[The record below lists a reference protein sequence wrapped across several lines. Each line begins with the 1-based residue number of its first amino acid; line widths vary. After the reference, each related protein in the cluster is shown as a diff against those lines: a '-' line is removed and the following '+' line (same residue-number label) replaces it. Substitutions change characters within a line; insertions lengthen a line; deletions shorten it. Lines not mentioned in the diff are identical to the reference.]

1 MKNTT
6 QPQMPGTNPKEIP
19 AARTSGGRLAHWS
32 WDETDR
38 AAAAKVAARLPRTVF
53 DFHAHIYR
61 HEDLGGSIP
70 DLLIGGPAV
79 AGIPEWRSAMAR
91 LIGNERV
98 TGGLF
103 FPFPI
108 AGCNTAAA
116 NGFLLR
122 ELESDPGSRGL
133 ILTTPDMTRKDA
145 EKLLAH
151 PQFVGFKPYH
161 VFSSSKP
168 TFQAPL
174 STYLPNWAWD
184 LAQERQLLIMLHI
197 VRDRA
202 LADPENQR
210 EIIENTTRHPS
221 ARLILAHAARGFH
234 PQNTVEGLPSLRGI
248 ENIWFD
254 ASGICEPAAL
264 AAVINAFGP
273 RRLLWGGDYPITERR
288 GKCVAIGDLFSWINP
303 EAVDLA
309 PGAPAVHTYPAGI
322 ENIQAVLD
330 AADQTCLNEEDLKD
344 IFERNARRLLGMD
357 PAVDDKTQSLYRHA
371 RNRIPGGVHLLSKRP
386 EMFAPDQW
394 PPYFREARGCEIWD
408 LDDRHY
414 YDMGINSV
422 GACLLGYADPD
433 VSRAVERRV
442 RMGSMCSL
450 NAPEEVELAD
460 KLCAIHPWASRVRLA
475 RTGGE
480 LAAVAVRIARATTDR
495 SAVAIC
501 GYHGWADWYL
511 AANMGDN
518 DSLRGH
524 LLPGLDPFGVPRE
537 LRSTTFP
544 FTYNDKAALAK
555 IIKEQGSRL
564 AAVVMEPCRSADPD
578 PGFLEF
584 VREETRK
591 AGILLIFDEITIG
604 WRLHHG
610 GAHLRFGIEPDMAMF
625 AKALGN
631 GHPIAAVIGTEE
643 AMEGAHSS
651 FISSAYWTESVGPVA
666 ACATLEKLAAVDA
679 VGFLAMQGTKIQGI
693 LREAAAKHKLPV
705 TVKGYPCMPS
715 FAFDHAQ
722 ANAIKTLYIQT
733 MLGKGF
739 LATLLIFVTM
749 AHTDAVLDKFA
760 SALDE
765 TFSELADAIA
775 KNDVTSRLK
784 GPEAHQGFG
793 RLI

>member
-1 MKNTT
+1 MKTT
-6 QPQMPGTNPKEIP
+6 AENQMPETNSKEIP
-19 AARTSGGRLAHWS
+19 AAGKCAGRLSHWS
-32 WDETDR
+32 WDGTDR
-38 AAAAKVAARLPRTVF
+38 AAAEKVAARLPQSVF

-61 HEDLGGSIP
+61 HEDLGGPVP
-70 DLLIGGPAV
+70 DLVVGGPAV
-79 AGIPEWRSAMAR
+79 AGIPEWRSSLAR
-91 LIGNERV
+91 LIGGSRV

-103 FPFPI
+103 FPYPI

-116 NGFLLR
+116 NAFLLKQ
-122 ELESDPGSRGL
+122 LEADPGSRGL
-133 ILTTPDMTRKDA
+133 MLVTPEMTRKDA
-145 EKLLAH
+145 EQLLTT

-161 VFSSSKP
+161 VFSSLKP
-168 TFQAPL
+168 TFQAPM
-174 STYLPNWAWD
+174 SAYLPEWAWD
-184 LAQERQLLIMLHI
+184 LAQERGLHI
-197 VRDRA
+197 TFHMVRDRA

-210 EIIENTTRHPS
+210 EIVEHTTRHPN

-234 PQNTVEGLPSLRGI
+234 SKNTVEGLASLSGI

-264 AAVINAFGP
+264 AAVIRAFGP
-273 RRLLWGGDYPITERR
+273 RRVLWGSDYPINERR
-288 GKCVAIGDLFSWINP
+288 GKCVEIGDSFSWINP
-303 EAVDLA
+303 DAVDVA
-309 PGAPAVHTYPAGI
+309 AGSPSVHTYPAGI
-322 ENIQAVLD
+322 ENLQAVLD

-344 IFERNARRLLGMD
+344 IFENNARRLLNMD
-357 PAVDDKTQSLYRHA
+357 PAAGNKTQSLYRHA
-371 RNRIPGGVHLLSKRP
+371 LTRIPCGVHLLSKRP
-386 EMFAPDQW
+386 EMFAPNQW

-433 VSRAVERRV
+433 VSRAVERRI

-460 KLCAIHPWASRVRLA
+460 RLCAIHPWATQVRLA

-518 DSLRGH
+518 DALRGH
-524 LLPGLDPFGVPRE
+524 LLPGLDPLGVPSE
-537 LRSTTFP
+537 LRGTTYP

-555 IIKEQGSRL
+555 IIKEQGPRL

-591 AGILLIFDEITIG
+591 AGVLLIFDEITIG

-610 GAHLRFGIEPDMAMF
+610 GAHLKFGIEPDMAMF

-631 GHPIAAVIGTEE
+631 GHPIAAVIGTSA

-666 ACATLEKLAAVDA
+666 ACATLDKLAAVDA
-679 VGFLAMQGTKIQGI
+679 VGFLAAQGSKIQRL
-693 LREAAAKHKLPV
+693 LREAADKHKLPV
-705 TVKGYPCMPS
+705 AVKGFPCMPS
-715 FAFDHAQ
+715 FAFEHAQ

-760 SALDE
+760 CALDE
-765 TFSELADAIA
+765 TFAELADAIA
-775 KNDVTSRLK
+775 KNEVEKRLK